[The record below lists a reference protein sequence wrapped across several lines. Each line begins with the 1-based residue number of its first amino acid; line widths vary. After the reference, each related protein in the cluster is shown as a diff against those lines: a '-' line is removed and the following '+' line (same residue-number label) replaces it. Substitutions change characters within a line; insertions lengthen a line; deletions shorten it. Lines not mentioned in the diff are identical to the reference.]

1 MKKTFNMNHQIR
13 KTLRDHGFD
22 DRGGK
27 NHGREAG
34 VSGAGVSNAGAGG
47 SPSEVT
53 LETVSRE
60 LYETCKDLCA
70 RRNTLLENAT
80 GDGAFSGIAPS
91 LLARARH
98 LDARARSILWVVE
111 KAGLAKLEMQLDPL
125 VTLPSHYFLLL
136 YTR

>member
-1 MKKTFNMNHQIR
+1 MTDKYQQQLNRLSVNP
-13 KTLRDHGFD
+13 
-22 DRGGK
+22 GGA
-27 NHGREAG
+27 NRVGGAG
-34 VSGAGVSNAGAGG
+34 VSRAGVSNAGAGG

-70 RRNTLLENAT
+70 RRNTLLENAEKLT
-80 GDGAFSGIAPS
+80 YDKRLQGE
-91 LLARARH
+91 LLSRARH

-111 KAGLAKLEMQLDPL
+111 KAGLQKLEMQLDPL

>member
-1 MKKTFNMNHQIR
+1 MNR
-13 KTLRDHGFD
+13 GAGNR
-22 DRGGK
+22 RGG
-27 NHGREAG
+27 AG

-47 SPSEVT
+47 PPSEVT
-53 LETVSRE
+53 LETVSQE
-60 LYETCKDLCA
+60 LHAACRDLCD
-70 RRNTLLENAT
+70 RRNLLLENAEKLT
-80 GDGAFSGIAPS
+80 YDKRLQGE
-91 LLARARH
+91 LLSRARH

>member
-1 MKKTFNMNHQIR
+1 MNR
-13 KTLRDHGFD
+13 GAGN
-22 DRGGK
+22 RGG
-27 NHGREAG
+27 GAG
-34 VSGAGVSNAGAGG
+34 VSGAGVSNAGAGE
-47 SPSEVT
+47 PSEVT

-91 LLARARH
+91 LLARARD

>member
-1 MKKTFNMNHQIR
+1 MN
-13 KTLRDHGFD
+13 
-22 DRGGK
+22 RGAG
-27 NHGREAG
+27 NHGQEAG

-53 LETVSRE
+53 LETVSQE
-60 LYETCKDLCA
+60 LHAACRDLCA

-91 LLARARH
+91 LLSRARH

-111 KAGLAKLEMQLDPL
+111 KAGLQKLEMTLDPL
-125 VTLPSHYFLLL
+125 VTLSSRHFMML
-136 YTR
+136 YT

>member
-1 MKKTFNMNHQIR
+1 MNP
-13 KTLRDHGFD
+13 
-22 DRGGK
+22 GGK
-27 NHGREAG
+27 NQGQGAG
-34 VSGAGVSNAGAGG
+34 VSGAGVSNAGAGE
-47 SPSEVT
+47 PSEVT

-91 LLARARH
+91 LLARARD

-111 KAGLAKLEMQLDPL
+111 KAGLAKLEMQLEPL
-125 VTLPSHYFLLL
+125 VTLPSRYFLLL